1 MKQVIAFFRLIRFQ
15 NLFFIALTQFMFY
28 YCIILPLSAKGNAI
42 FTFDNIVI
50 TQIII
55 ASVCIAA
62 AGYIIN
68 DYFDLNIDRVNK
80 PQKLVIE
87 TVISRR
93 WAIFWHLFLSAIG
106 IVLTGIISSKIHNP
120 FLTFYNIVAVLLLWF
135 YSTSYKKQLL
145 TGNIIISLLTSWVIV
160 VLYVIVQPLMFLNS
174 NVANFSFA
182 STIFKFTALYAG
194 FSFII
199 SIIREV
205 VKDLEDRMGDEKYG
219 CKTMPIVWGVQ
230 ASKVFI
236 MVWLIVLI
244 AALLIVQIYALQL
257 TWWWAALYGFL
268 FTIIPLIIAVRILKK
283 AENPSDYHKVSSL
296 IKWIMLSGIL
306 SMMFIKWYVL

>member
-1 MKQVIAFFRLIRFQ
+1 MKQIIAFFKLIRFQ
-15 NLFFIALTQFMFY
+15 NLFFIALTQWLFY
-28 YCIILPLSAKGNAI
+28 YCIILPLTAKGNNVFI
-42 FTFDNIVI
+42 FDKIVI
-50 TQIII
+50 TQLIF

-80 PQKLVIE
+80 PEKLVIE

-93 WAIFWHLFLSAIG
+93 WAILWHLFLSAIG

-120 FLTFYNIVAVLLLWF
+120 LITFFNIIAVLLLWF

-145 TGNIIISLLTSWVIV
+145 TGNIIISLLTSWVIGI
-160 VLYVIVQPLMFLNS
+160 LYIIVQPLMFLNYIDVPF
-174 NVANFSFA
+174 NFA

-244 AALLIVQIYALQL
+244 GALLIVQIYAIQL
-257 TWWWAALYGFL
+257 KWWWAALYGFF
-268 FTIIPLIIAVRILKK
+268 FTIIPLLIAVRILIK
-283 AENPSDYHKVSSL
+283 AENPSDYHNVSSL
-296 IKWIMLSGIL
+296 IKWIMLAGIL
-306 SMMFIKWYVL
+306 SMTFIRFYIL

>member
-1 MKQVIAFFRLIRFQ
+1 MKQVTAFFRLIRFQ
-15 NLFFIALTQFMFY
+15 NLFFIALTQMLFY
-28 YCIILPLSAKGNAI
+28 FCIILPLSTKSNMI
-42 FTFDNIVI
+42 LVVDYKLI
-50 TQIII
+50 TQIVI

-80 PQKLVIE
+80 PEKLVIE
-87 TVISRR
+87 SIISRR
-93 WAIFWHLFLSAIG
+93 WAILWHLFLSAIG
-106 IVLTGIISSKIHNP
+106 IAVTGVVSTKIHNP
-120 FLTFYNIVAVLLLWF
+120 FITFLNILAVLLLWF

-145 TGNIIISLLTSWVIV
+145 TGNIIISLLTSWVIGI
-160 VLYVIVQPLMFLNS
+160 LYMIVQPLIFMTN
-174 NVANFSFA
+174 NVATSNFA
-182 STIFKFTALYAG
+182 SSLFKFTALYAG

-219 CKTMPIVWGVQ
+219 CKTMPIVWGTQ
-230 ASKVFI
+230 ATKVFI

-244 AALLIVQIYALQL
+244 AALLIVQIYAIQL
-257 TWWWAALYGFL
+257 NWWWAALYGFL
-268 FTIIPLIIAVRILKK
+268 FTILPLVIAVRILIK
-283 AENPSDYHKVSSL
+283 ADNASDYHKISTL

-306 SMMFIKWYVL
+306 SMVFIKWYML

>member
-1 MKQVIAFFRLIRFQ
+1 MKQIIAFFRLIRFQ
-15 NLFFIALTQFMFY
+15 NLFFIALTQLLFY
-28 YCIILPLSAKGNAI
+28 YCIILPLSTNGKAI
-42 FTFDNIVI
+42 FTFDNFVI

-80 PQKLVIE
+80 PKKLVIE

-106 IVLTGIISSKIHNP
+106 IVFTGLISSKIHNP

-160 VLYVIVQPLMFLNS
+160 VLYVIIQPLMFLNS

-230 ASKVFI
+230 ASKLFI
-236 MVWLIVLI
+236 MVWFIVLI
-244 AALLIVQIYALQL
+244 AALLIVQIYAIQL

-268 FTIIPLIIAVRILKK
+268 FTILPLIIAVRILIK

>member
-1 MKQVIAFFRLIRFQ
+1 MKQIIAFFRLIRFQ
-15 NLFFIALTQFMFY
+15 NLFFIALTQCLFY
-28 YCIILPLSAKGNAI
+28 YCIILPLSAKSNI
-42 FTFDNIVI
+42 VFTFDKIVI
-50 TQIII
+50 TLIII

-80 PQKLVIE
+80 PEKLVIE
-87 TVISRR
+87 TIISRR
-93 WAIFWHLFLSAIG
+93 WAILWHLFLSAIG

-120 FLTFYNIVAVLLLWF
+120 FLTIFNIIAVLLLWF

-174 NVANFSFA
+174 NGVNFSFA

-205 VKDLEDRMGDEKYG
+205 VKDLEDRIGDDKYG

-230 ASKVFI
+230 ATKVFI

-244 AALLIVQIYALQL
+244 AALLIVQIYAIQL

-268 FTIIPLIIAVRILKK
+268 FTILPLIIAVKILIK
-283 AENPSDYHKVSSL
+283 AKNPSDYHKVSSL

>member
-28 YCIILPLSAKGNAI
+28 YCIILPLSANGNAI

>member
-28 YCIILPLSAKGNAI
+28 YCIILPLSANGNAI
-42 FTFDNIVI
+42 FTFDNIVF

-244 AALLIVQIYALQL
+244 AALLIVQIYAIQL
-257 TWWWAALYGFL
+257 KWWWAALYGFL
-268 FTIIPLIIAVRILKK
+268 FTILPLIVAVRILIN

>member
-28 YCIILPLSAKGNAI
+28 YCIILPLSANGNAI

-257 TWWWAALYGFL
+257 TWWWAALYGLL
-268 FTIIPLIIAVRILKK
+268 FTILPLLIAVRILIK
-283 AENPSDYHKVSSL
+283 AKNPSDYHNLSRL

-306 SMMFIKWYVL
+306 SMIFIRYYIL

>member
-15 NLFFIALTQFMFY
+15 NLFFIALTQWLFY
-28 YCIILPLSAKGNAI
+28 YCIILPISTKSNTIIAI
-42 FTFDNIVI
+42 DNIVI
-50 TQIII
+50 IQIII

-80 PQKLVIE
+80 PEKLVIE
-87 TVISRR
+87 TIISRR
-93 WAIFWHLFLSAIG
+93 WAILWHLFLSSIG

-120 FLTFYNIVAVLLLWF
+120 LITILNIVAVLLLWF

-145 TGNIIISLLTSWVIV
+145 TGNIIISILTSWVIG
-160 VLYVIVQPLMFLNS
+160 VLYVIVQPLMFLN
-174 NVANFSFA
+174 NIGETFNFS

-230 ASKVFI
+230 ATKVFI

-244 AALLIVQIYALQL
+244 GALFIVQIYAIQL
-257 TWWWAALYGFL
+257 TWWWAALYGLL
-268 FTIIPLIIAVRILKK
+268 FTILPLLIAVRILIK
-283 AENPSDYHKVSSL
+283 AKNPSDYHNVSSL

-306 SMMFIKWYVL
+306 SMIFIRYYIL